1 MPTNLESPAIVGSQK
16 AYEDFLPAA
25 QAIAETDIR
34 PFRADASV
42 AYHNIVAGV
51 EAITPLITRIQSDLP
66 KVDVPALQQLPDI
79 ALGVIYAVAQVDRS
93 SDGTTPA
100 LLEKARGL
108 RSLLIKS
115 AHALVAAN
123 VIPAH
128 SVDRIREGSGPID
141 LAQDNIDL
149 AALYTKHDADITGKT
164 PVTAAQVV
172 EAATIGT
179 ELLKRLKPKGTKSKD
194 SAMDEVII
202 RDRMWTLLVLRYRE
216 LRRVGLWF
224 FMDDVDDHVPALQ
237 SRTSSRKKT
246 TPNE

>member
-1 MPTNLESPAIVGSQK
+1 MPIPPESPAVVGSQK

-25 QAIAETDIR
+25 HAIAETDIR

-42 AYHNIVAGV
+42 AYHNIIAALV
-51 EAITPLITRIQSDLP
+51 AITPLLTRIQIELP
-66 KVDVPALQQLPDI
+66 KVDVMSLQQLPEI

-100 LLEKARGL
+100 LLEKARVS
-108 RSLLIKS
+108 RKLLLKS
-115 AHALVAAN
+115 ADALVAAH
-123 VIPAH
+123 VLPAH

-149 AALYTKHDADITGKT
+149 AALFTKHDTDIAGKT

-172 EAATIGT
+172 EAATLGT

-194 SAMDEVII
+194 SAIDEVNI

-224 FMDDVDDHVPALQ
+224 WMDDVDDHVPALQ
-237 SRTSSRKKT
+237 SRSISRKKT
-246 TPNE
+246 APNE